1 MDKRF
6 TFEELQAIVATLR
19 SEHGCPWDKA
29 QTHESI
35 KPTTLEEA
43 YEVNQAVSYAV
54 SVAGPDDVV
63 VVAGRG
69 HQNYQMINGKV
80 VPFPSDEE
88 LLLSA
93 CRGDE

>member
-1 MDKRF
+1 MTIMKAI
-6 TFEELQAIVATLR
+6 EEGVKKVAGKCVIIPDR
-19 SEHGCPWDKA
+19 S
-29 QTHESI
+29 
-35 KPTTLEEA
+35 
-43 YEVNQAVSYAV
+43 QAVSYAV